1 MLDFSTLLLYSVGA
15 IVIIVSPGPDF
26 LYVTTRGISQGR
38 VAGILS
44 AAGISIGLVIHTTLA
59 ALGLSAILNTS
70 EITFQT
76 IKYIGAA
83 YLIYLGVKTLV
94 YGENINLIDS
104 DKHLNKKS
112 IVRQGIFTNV
122 FNPKAI
128 VTFMAFIPQFINPVE
143 KNAAFQIIIL
153 GGILSFLAI
162 IWFGIVGLF
171 AGAIGN
177 WLSKKILYQ
186 KMIRWFTSSVLIGLG
201 LRLVFLKRTNQKI

>member
-1 MLDFSTLLLYSVGA
+1 MFDFPTLLIYSIGA
-15 IVIIVSPGPDF
+15 IVIVVSPGPDF

-38 VAGILS
+38 FAGILS
-44 AAGISIGLVIHTTLA
+44 AAGISIGLIIHTTLA

-70 EITFQT
+70 EIAFQT

-83 YLIYLGVKTLV
+83 YLVYLGVKAFV
-94 YGENINLIDS
+94 YRENISLIND
-104 DKHLNKKS
+104 DKQLNKQS
-112 IVRQGIFTNV
+112 IIRQGIFTNV

-128 VTFMAFIPQFINPVE
+128 VTFMAFIPQFVNPIE

-162 IWFGIVGLF
+162 IWFGIVGFF

-186 KMIRWFTSSVLIGLG
+186 KLIRWFTSSVLIGLG
-201 LRLVFLKRTNQKI
+201 LRLAFLKRTNQN